1 MKKSRK
7 QMTALTLVLSMAM
20 SGQVLAVTG
29 ATVDYAPAQTS
40 YERERTVEQWAT
52 LRDDVISWA
61 AGPRA

>member
-40 YERERTVEQWAT
+40 YERERTV
-52 LRDDVISWA
+52 
-61 AGPRA
+61 

>member
-29 ATVDYAPAQTS
+29 ATVDYAPSAITFS
-40 YERERTVEQWAT
+40 LEV
-52 LRDDVISWA
+52 LNIV
-61 AGPRA
+61 